1 MTKTKVKKAPEN
13 LTKAQRYEIIDDY
26 IYSSLS
32 NSQIAEKYSTSEG
45 NVSLIITRH
54 FKALAN
60 VRETK
65 SLIHTQFYVNGSTI
79 SKDSV
84 LDTDKINKEFLD
96 LLSDP
101 DSTALSDNELMFC
114 ELYNDNGDEVRALEE
129 SKLNLGLRRSKDP
142 SDREEYENSLRLRS
156 FYLRR
161 KPNVGA
167 YLNKLK
173 SEKIQRIINGKEF
186 VQNELLEVIE
196 RLKNS
201 GGDKNLSTYLKAVVE
216 LGRSYGAFE
225 DKLSVSELSG
235 DSALDKILMKAREAK
250 EVKEE
255 PIN

>member
-1 MTKTKVKKAPEN
+1 MTTTKVKKAPEN
-13 LTKAQRYEIIDDY
+13 LTKAQRYEIIDAY
-26 IYSSLS
+26 IYSPMT
-32 NSQIAEKYSTSEG
+32 NSQIAEKFGTSKG
-45 NVSLIITRH
+45 NVELIISRH

-60 VRETK
+60 VKETK
-65 SLIHTQFYVNGSTI
+65 SLVQTQFFSGGGFI
-79 SKDSV
+79 PKEQV
-84 LDTDKINKEFLD
+84 LDTEKINREFLE

-129 SKLNLGLRRSKDP
+129 SKLNLGLRRSKEDR
-142 SDREEYENSLRLRS
+142 DREEYEQSLRLRS

-161 KPNVGA
+161 KPNVGS

-173 SEKIQRIINGKEF
+173 SEKIQKIINGKEF

-250 EVKEE
+250 ESKEE

>member
-1 MTKTKVKKAPEN
+1 MREIKVKKAPEN
-13 LTKAQRYEIIDDY
+13 LTKAKRYEIIDDY
-26 IYSSLS
+26 IYSSLT
-32 NSQIAEKYSTSEG
+32 NPQIAEKYSTSEN
-45 NVSLIITRH
+45 NVNLIVTRH
-54 FKALAN
+54 FKALSN
-60 VRETK
+60 VKETK
-65 SLIHTQFYVNGSTI
+65 SLIQTQFGNDKVSM
-79 SKDSV
+79 SKESV
-84 LDTDKINKEFLD
+84 LDTDKINKEFLN

-129 SKLNLGLRRSKDP
+129 SKLNLGLKKSREDR
-142 SDREEYENSLRLRS
+142 DREEYENSLRLRS

-235 DSALDKILMKAREAK
+235 DSALDKILMRAREAK
-250 EVKEE
+250 EAKEE
-255 PIN
+255 VIN